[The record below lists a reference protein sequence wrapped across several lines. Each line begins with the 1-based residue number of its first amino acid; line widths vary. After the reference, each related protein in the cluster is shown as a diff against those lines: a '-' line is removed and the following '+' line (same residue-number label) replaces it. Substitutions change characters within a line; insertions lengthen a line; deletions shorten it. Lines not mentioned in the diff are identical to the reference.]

1 MKALKIISKFLRFFS
16 GFAEKNGVMEF
27 WISGVMGN
35 FITPKLHY
43 SNGARHTP
51 GSAQNYR
58 SRFLKRLAV
67 SLIPLFFVEPAF
79 SQGYGGA
86 LTFQGFDQSLMYS
99 AAGRA
104 MGGVAIGVKQDIGL
118 MFQNPATLPSIQGIQ
133 VSLGGQTSS
142 SGLDQEQNY
151 APVRYYPNLGLLL
164 EGLTAYI
171 PDPDTSLV
179 GFTAQDTVQRPFDD
193 IGPNWSQSNDNS
205 LPLQALL
212 AAPVS
217 LGNVKLVAGIGAV
230 RYADLAHYYQN
241 NNVLSPDILS
251 QRPLPTLRPTDDN
264 PIEVEWLQT
273 ARSREGSIHGYGF
286 ALAAGVEKYNLSF
299 GLSGMVLDGSSDDF
313 EQEVGRGNLTF
324 FSNAFRI
331 DSVYSRITKTGT
343 SDYSGSE
350 FTLSSLVT
358 GRYVSIGISVKPP
371 LTITR
376 TYTMQVST
384 DTTGTP
390 SLSTIRGE
398 DKLKLPWRG
407 AIGLSLTPKENLTVG
422 LEYDY
427 RPYDSVKYVDSEGV
441 ETSPWLGASLFR
453 VGAEYLAAPW
463 LALRGGI
470 RGEAEVFEPEGNQI
484 IGDPVTYTVYSAG
497 IGVGFSGLQLN
508 AAYEYSMM
516 RYEDTWAS
524 AISKNSDQRHTIVA
538 QLSYQLPWMP

>member
-1 MKALKIISKFLRFFS
+1 MKKLKIIARVSSFCIIAIFL
-16 GFAEKNGVMEF
+16 M
-27 WISGVMGN
+27 
-35 FITPKLHY
+35 
-43 SNGARHTP
+43 
-51 GSAQNYR
+51 Q
-58 SRFLKRLAV
+58 
-67 SLIPLFFVEPAF
+67 PLTA
-79 SQGYGGA
+79 QGYGGA
-86 LTFQGFDQSLMYS
+86 LTFQGLDNFSLHS
-99 AAGRA
+99 AGSRA
-104 MGGVAIGVKQDIGL
+104 MGGVTVGVKQDIGL
-118 MFQNPATLPSIQGIQ
+118 MFQNPATLQSLQGIQ
-133 VSLGGQTSS
+133 ISLGGQISS
-142 SGLDQEQNY
+142 SDLEQEQNY
-151 APVRYYPNLGLLL
+151 APVRYYSNLSLLL

-179 GFTAQDTVQRPFDD
+179 GVTAQDTVQRPFDD

-217 LGNVKLVAGIGAV
+217 LGNVKIVAGIGAV

-241 NNVLSPDILS
+241 NNVLSPGILS

-273 ARSREGSIHGYGF
+273 ARSREGSINGYGF
-286 ALAAGVEKYNLSF
+286 ALAGAVEKYNLSLGF
-299 GLSGMVLDGSSDDF
+299 SGMVLDGSSDDY
-313 EQEVGRGNLTF
+313 EQELGRGNLTF

-331 DSVYSRITKTGT
+331 DSVYSRVTKTGT
-343 SDYSGSE
+343 SDYSGNE
-350 FTLSSLVT
+350 FTLSGLVT
-358 GRYVSIGISVKPP
+358 GRYVSIGLSVKPP

-390 SLSTIRGE
+390 VLSTIQGE

-407 AIGLSLTPKENLTVG
+407 TIGLSLTPKENLTVG

-427 RPYDSVKYVDSEGV
+427 RPYESVKYIDSEGA
-441 ETSPWLGASLFR
+441 ETSPWLAASLFR
-453 VGAEYLAAPW
+453 VGAEYMAAPW

-484 IGDPVTYTVYSAG
+484 VGDPVTYTVYSAG
-497 IGVGFSGLQLN
+497 IGVAFSGLFLN

-516 RYEDTWAS
+516 KYQDTWAS
-524 AISKNSDQRHTIVA
+524 AISKNSEQQHTIVV
-538 QLSYQLPWMP
+538 QLAYRLPWMP